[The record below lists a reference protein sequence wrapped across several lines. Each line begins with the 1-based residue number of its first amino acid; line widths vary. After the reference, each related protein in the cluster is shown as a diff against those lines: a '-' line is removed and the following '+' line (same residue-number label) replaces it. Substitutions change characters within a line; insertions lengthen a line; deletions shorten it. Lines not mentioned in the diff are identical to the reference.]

1 MIGVMVARG
10 GAMHVARNR
19 RTYTA
24 KSGEQRVYESVL
36 VRRTYRDG
44 AKVRHETLA
53 NLSALPAD
61 AVSAIEATLK
71 GERLVPAGQAV
82 TITGSLPHGHVAAV
96 HAAAVQLGLPALL
109 GPAGRARDLAL
120 ALIISRVVEPGSKLS
135 TLTWWNDTTLGGDL
149 GVADV
154 STDDIY
160 AAMDWLEDGQDA
172 IEADLARRHLA
183 PAANPSRMALFDLS
197 SSWLEGSQCP
207 LAARGYSRDGKK
219 GKLQIE
225 YGLLTD
231 PEGRP
236 VAVRVFPGNTGDP
249 SAFTAIA
256 DVVRNKFGLAQMVM
270 VGDRGMITSA
280 RIAALNQLQDGT
292 QRPAADAYGWITAL
306 RAPAIRKLMADD
318 GPLQLSLFDQ
328 QDLAEITSGDFPGE
342 RLIACRNPVLAADRA
357 RTREDLLAAT
367 EKLLA
372 PLITRVQAG
381 RFTGAGPIGMEVGK
395 VISRYKTSKHFQV
408 TITDTT
414 LAIERRQDQIDAE
427 AALDGFYVLRT
438 PIPASELDAA
448 AVVTAYKNLKYV
460 ERDFRHIKSDD
471 LDLRPVFHR
480 LEERVRAHVLIC
492 MLACYLVWHLRRAW
506 APLTCTD
513 QDPPA
518 PYDPVG
524 PAHRSGRP
532 GQSLLPARPGRAPL
546 PQLPRPARP
555 PGHPSRNQVRFAGTA
570 TVPMLAEPTSTQRQA
585 FQLHRHRDP
594 AHLEVATTP
603 SGQCSKAQLRPKTTH
618 RIGRNFVSIHG
629 VAVNWCQR
637 TAGGGGSQGLLARA
651 SRMAS
656 SAVMPWVAAESR

>member
-1 MIGVMVARG
+1 MIVVMTAHG

-61 AVSAIEATLK
+61 AVAAIEATLK

-82 TITGSLPHGHVAAV
+82 HITASVPHGHVAAV
-96 HAAAVQLGLPALL
+96 HAAAVQLGLAALL
-109 GPAGRARDLAL
+109 GPAGRPRDLAL
-120 ALIISRVVEPGSKLS
+120 ALIISRVAAPASKLS
-135 TLTWWNDTTLGGDL
+135 TLTWWNDVTLGADL
-149 GVADV
+149 GVADA

-160 AAMDWLEDGQDA
+160 AAMDWLEHRQDA
-172 IEADLARRHLA
+172 IEAELARRHLA
-183 PAANPSRMALFDLS
+183 PAANPSKMALFDLS
-197 SSWLEGSQCP
+197 SSWMEGSHCP

-236 VAVRVFPGNTGDP
+236 VAVRVFPGSTGDP

-256 DVVRNKFGLAQMVM
+256 DVVRKKFGLQDMVM

-280 RIAALNQLQDGT
+280 RIAALNQREDGT
-292 QRPAADAYGWITAL
+292 QQPDPYGWITAL

-328 QDLAEITSGDFPGE
+328 QDLAEITSPDFPGE

-357 RTREDLLAAT
+357 RKRDELLAAT

-372 PLITRVQAG
+372 PITARVAAG
-381 RFTGAGPIGMEVGK
+381 RLAGAGPIGVEVGK
-395 VISRYKTSKHFQV
+395 VISTYKTAKHFQV

-414 LAIERRQDQIDAE
+414 LTIERRQDRIDAE

-438 PIPASELDAA
+438 PIPAGELDAP
-448 AVVTAYKNLKYV
+448 AVVAAYKNLKCV

-492 MLACYLVWHLRRAW
+492 MLACYLTWHLRRAW
-506 APLTCTD
+506 APLTFTD
-513 QDPPA
+513 QDPPGQ
-518 PYDPVG
+518 DNPV
-524 PAHRSGRP
+524 A
-532 GQSLLPARPGRAPL
+532 PARRSAAARAKASS
-546 PQLPRPARP
+546 QHDPAGQPYHSFR
-555 PGHPSRNQVRFAGTA
+555 GLLDHLATLTRNQVRYTGTQV
-570 TVPMLAEPTSTQRQA
+570 TIPMLTEPTSTQRQA
-585 FQLHRHRDP
+585 FEL
-594 AHLEVATTP
+594 L
-603 SGQCSKAQLRPKTTH
+603 
-618 RIGRNFVSIHG
+618 G
-629 VAVNWCQR
+629 VPIPL
-637 TAGGGGSQGLLARA
+637 TLK
-651 SRMAS
+651 
-656 SAVMPWVAAESR
+656 